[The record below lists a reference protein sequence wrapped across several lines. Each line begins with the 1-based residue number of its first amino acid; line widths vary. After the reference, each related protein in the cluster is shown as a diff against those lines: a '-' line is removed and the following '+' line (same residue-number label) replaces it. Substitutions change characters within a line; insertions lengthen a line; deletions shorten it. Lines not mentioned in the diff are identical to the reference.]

1 MSRAKSVM
9 EQNTEALLNRASLSE
24 GDKRRLMRV
33 AEGMAF
39 VADISRADLLLYVR
53 DQESAIVAA
62 QARPHSIM
70 PVYAENL
77 LGYRIDP
84 AQQVATFRAMRWGY
98 RLRGTRRLIAGGA
111 PVIQEVHPL
120 RGDDGGV
127 VGALSVEANLIAY
140 VRQKSRSKVFQRTVR
155 VLQGMLLRD
164 ELKGADMLSPFG
176 QNDGIL
182 VVDHDLVTRYAS
194 GIATEHYRRLGYLD
208 SIVDRHLST
217 LDTGDQRMFQ
227 QVLNDLRCHE
237 AEYTER
243 VHLSGGAERTWLR
256 KGAPLIGRSLYR
268 PWWPPTQW
276 LRRKPIGVLFTI
288 HDATEERK
296 KERERKIQ
304 SAMIQEIHHRVK
316 NNLQTVAAVLRI
328 QLRRS
333 DNEEVRAILRDSVNR
348 VLSMAVVH
356 EYLSREQGQAINV
369 REVTQR
375 IVQQTKQGGLPL
387 GKEIRIVLG
396 EGNNLYLPA
405 RQATACALVINELLQ
420 NALEHAFGSHRVG
433 TITVDLLD
441 QGDAIQ
447 MVIADDGEGLPA
459 DFSLED
465 ASSLGLEIVRTLV
478 QDDLR
483 GTFEIKSNGGVQAI
497 VRFSKKVMEGEGLW
511 NGLE

>member
-1 MSRAKSVM
+1 M
-9 EQNTEALLNRASLSE
+9 EQSTEELLSGCEPLSE
-24 GDKRRLMRV
+24 GDRLRLTRV
-33 AEGMAF
+33 AEGMPL

-53 DQESAIVAA
+53 DQASAIVAA

-84 AQQVATFRAMRWGY
+84 VQQVATFRAMRWGY
-98 RLRGTRRLIAGGA
+98 RLRGTQRLIAGGA
-111 PVIQEVHPL
+111 PVIQEVHPI
-120 RGDDGGV
+120 RGSDGGV
-127 VGALSVEANLIAY
+127 IGALSVEANLIAY

-155 VLQGMLLRD
+155 ILQRMLLRD
-164 ELKGADMLSPFG
+164 ELTGAEALSPFG

-182 VVDHDLVTRYAS
+182 VVDSDRVTRYAS

-208 SIVDRHLST
+208 SLVDRHLST
-217 LDTGDQRMFQ
+217 LDTGDHAMFQ
-227 QVLNDLRCHE
+227 QVFDDLSCHE

-243 VHLSGGAERTWLR
+243 VHLSGAAERTWVR
-256 KGAPLIGRSLYR
+256 KGVPLIGRSLYR

-276 LRRKPIGVLFTI
+276 LRRRPVGVLFTI
-288 HDATEERK
+288 HDATEERR

-333 DNEEVRAILRDSVNR
+333 DNEEVRAILRDSVSR

-356 EYLSREQGQAINV
+356 EYLSREQGQAINI

-433 TITVDLLD
+433 TVTVDLLD
-441 QGDAIQ
+441 EGDAVQ
-447 MVIADDGEGLPA
+447 MVITDDGEGLPA
-459 DFSLED
+459 DFTLED

-478 QDDLR
+478 QDDLQ

-497 VRFSKKVMEGEGLW
+497 VRFSKRVMEGEELW
-511 NGLE
+511 NEQE